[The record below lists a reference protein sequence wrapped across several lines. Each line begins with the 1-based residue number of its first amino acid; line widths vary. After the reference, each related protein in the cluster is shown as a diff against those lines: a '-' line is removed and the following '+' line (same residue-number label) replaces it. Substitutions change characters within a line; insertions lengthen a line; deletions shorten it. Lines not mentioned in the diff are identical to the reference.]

1 MKSKL
6 TVCISLFAFC
16 ILHFALFAA
25 VPQRLAYRGMLDW
38 TDREQMATSREMT
51 FRLYDS
57 KTPGTALWARTMRV
71 PVDTNGVFYAELSD
85 ANGTDPDGIGFTL
98 VDALAAI
105 KGTPEIGLTLTG
117 FPELA
122 PRQKL
127 STSPRAAR
135 AARTKAADVVYAPT
149 GAYAEGVNVNS
160 AVVDQ
165 ITVQNGASKVALPEK
180 CNLVKLGEGK
190 VRELGGGRTQISVRD
205 LRMVRPAN
213 PSCFSQSSFKYT
225 TNNAPC
231 DMVLTYENND
241 GVFSVIVP
249 AGGKIED
256 GGAASDVCIVS
267 GTAFGNP

>member
-1 MKSKL
+1 MRKTILL
-6 TVCISLFAFC
+6 TM
-16 ILHFALFAA
+16 ILAASAAFAA
-25 VPQRLAYRGMLDW
+25 VPQRLAYRGVLDW
-38 TDREQMATSREMT
+38 TDREQVVTSREMT

-85 ANGTDPDGIGFTL
+85 ANGTDPDEIGSPL
-98 VDALAAI
+98 VEALAAV

-127 STSPRAAR
+127 GVSPRAAR
-135 AARTKAADVVYAPT
+135 AARAKAADVVYAPT
-149 GAYAEGVNVNS
+149 GAYAEGVNVN
-160 AVVDQ
+160 AAAVDQ
-165 ITVQNGASKVALPEK
+165 ITVQKGASKVALPER
-180 CNLVKLGEGK
+180 CSLVKLGEGK
-190 VRELGGGRTQISVRD
+190 VRELGGGQSQISVRD
-205 LRMVRPAN
+205 LRTVRPAS

-225 TNNAPC
+225 TNGAPC

-241 GVFSVIVP
+241 GVFNVIVP
-249 AGGKIED
+249 AGGKIVD
-256 GGAASDVCIVS
+256 GGAASDVCTVS